1 MTSIEAN
8 LRLALHDDV
17 PAIEDIVRAAYTHYI
32 SVIGRKLGPMLD
44 DYTVLVANGRVFV
57 AEMNGTAQGILVLI
71 PQDDAMLLDNIAVA
85 PPAQGQGLGK
95 YMLQF
100 AENVSVK
107 RGYSAIRLYTHE
119 MMIENIRLY
128 KRIGYFETHRVEE
141 KGLRRVYM
149 LKRLSI
155 QRIWLES

>member
-85 PPAQGQGLGK
+85 PQVQGRGLGK

-100 AENVSVK
+100 AENLAVK
-107 RGYSAIRLYTHE
+107 RGYNAIRLYTHE

>member
-1 MTSIEAN
+1 MKSIEAT

-17 PAIEDIVRAAYTHYI
+17 PAIEDIVEAAYTGYI
-32 SVIGRKLGPMLD
+32 SVIGRKPGPMLD
-44 DYTVLVANGRVFV
+44 DYTVLVANDRVFV
-57 AEMNGTAQGILVLI
+57 AEMSGTVRGILVLI

-119 MMIENIRLY
+119 MMIENISLY

-149 LKRLSI
+149 LKRLSVSG
-155 QRIWLES
+155 IWL